1 MLITMLD
8 RLRQGDP
15 LWDNQA
21 GTPALARQYPLAI
34 GPLQD
39 TAIAMPARASPA
51 QGALVGA
58 LDRAAYGSLD
68 QVLVQGTGA
77 AGDDEATVSI
87 LYQATPAFSLV
98 RLASCPLFFCT
109 NDQNSSI
116 STWLRCR
123 SLASTCVRAS
133 AWAAARHA
141 PGTDRFVLVPRD
153 LFGRTQAASSH
164 HDQQGVGHLPSLGL
178 QPIHRRS
185 LRFSKVGL
193 AGAAAIPRPASMA
206 PIAHDMRPRTV
217 RIGT

>member
-21 GTPALARQYPLAI
+21 GTPAFARQHPLAI

-39 TAIAMPARASPA
+39 TGIALPSRASPA
-51 QGALVGA
+51 ERALVGA
-58 LDRAAYGSLD
+58 LDRAAHGALD

-98 RLASCPLFFCT
+98 RLANCPLFFCT

-133 AWAAARHA
+133 AWAAARLSQA
-141 PGTDRFVLVPRD
+141 LIVSYLCPVISSAARKLPR
-153 LFGRTQAASSH
+153 RITINSA
-164 HDQQGVGHLPSLGL
+164 
-178 QPIHRRS
+178 
-185 LRFSKVGL
+185 L
-193 AGAAAIPRPASMA
+193 ATSAAAVFSGHMVLPGVSAK
-206 PIAHDMRPRTV
+206 
-217 RIGT
+217 